1 MDRLDAMVVFV
12 AVAERRS
19 FAGAA
24 RHLRRT
30 PSAVTRSVAALED
43 LLGARLLHR
52 TTRSVSLTDPGARYL
67 ERARRILA
75 DLAEAEAAVEAE
87 RTAPTGRFV
96 LAAPL
101 VFGRLHVAPVLT
113 AFLRAHPAVT
123 GELAL
128 ADRMVNLVD
137 EGVDVAIRIGELDD
151 SSLVAR
157 AVGATRR
164 VLVAA
169 PDYLARRRAPRSPA
183 DLARHQLVQITG
195 VSPVAEW
202 RFWRGGVEQ
211 RIAIAPG
218 FVSNSADA
226 ALDHAL
232 RGGGLALALAYQV
245 ADAVRAGRLRIVLAS
260 FEPPPRPIHVVYPT
274 NRLLSAKVRAFIDL
288 VTTTC
293 AWRFVDL

>member
-19 FAGAA
+19 FAAAA

-30 PSAVTRSVAALED
+30 PSAVTRSVAALEER
-43 LLGARLLHR
+43 LGARLLHR

-113 AFLRAHPAVT
+113 TFLRAHPTVT

-137 EGVDVAIRIGELDD
+137 EGVDAAIRIGELDD

-195 VSPVAEW
+195 VSPVPEW

-211 RIAIAPG
+211 RLAIAPG

-226 ALDHAL
+226 AIDHAL

-274 NRLLSAKVRAFIDL
+274 SRLLSAKVRAFIDL